1 MKLKKLEKIKIL
13 YKISYN
19 ICYNKNRN
27 SILWEGNKLK
37 KKLLSF
43 IFAFC
48 LIIPCLFLLSACGN
62 DKKLNYIQ
70 VSLADGE
77 YSTSIYETR
86 DFGNTTGLNNIKIK
100 AYYSDGSNENVELS
114 NVQITVSFTADGSE
128 ESRVTKTF
136 EEYTQMCENS
146 NLTAGSWKLTLKYKD
161 NSCEVYIGVSKVN
174 NTSNYTLNVASKVE
188 NIGEN
193 QIYYGTKFEGI
204 DYSVFNGDTQ
214 LDDSMIE
221 KICILNK
228 VDGSSSDISS
238 LTQEEIKALPKP
250 SEILNSENYI
260 AGELSYLL
268 EDINP
273 GKYLIFAEIKE
284 QGNYLKSYSDY
295 QTLVIK
301 KSQIVATAED
311 FTIDFTFKQD
321 FCKGVTLDE
330 MLHGIPNGN
339 GYLSFGN
346 SKINGKLSLLFN
358 SDLNDE
364 NNNLVNDNKLTR
376 ETLIWHNFE
385 NSDWDFSRTSE
396 IDDRI
401 AIYGTLAEVNPK
413 TYNFDS
419 TKGETNTITTKV
431 KFVPK
436 GDENWYE
443 KVYAES
449 EEFEITIILHRTAY
463 SAPTLN
469 VLNELTDFKYST
481 ENNGN
486 PEKMKFQLNVPNYEL
501 IPYDA
506 TQTEFAQYLKTAF
519 ETNKAY
525 CIYTNAK
532 FEKDGYENYVYSSA
546 VGSYFIRCYINPNL
560 YYKDKYL
567 TTSLHKNIAVTK
579 HDKTSENEGYIEYSW
594 TISKG
599 DIAEQSCYSANVG
612 EQIKFNTDNTVELKF
627 GEYDSY
633 KDVNFV
639 WEAMPVGTHKDKYN
653 NDLTSNIT
661 GHFEQIEGKD
671 SRYQKFV
678 LTPDSTVGSTDD
690 YYNLVIRI
698 YYSGDNNWDYF
709 EQYLLVQI
717 YKNN

>member
-1 MKLKKLEKIKIL
+1 M
-13 YKISYN
+13 
-19 ICYNKNRN
+19 
-27 SILWEGNKLK
+27 K

-100 AYYSDGSNENVELS
+100 AYYSDGSNENVELT
-114 NVQITVSFTADGSE
+114 NAQITVSFTADGLE

-136 EEYTQMCENS
+136 EEYTQMCEDS

-174 NTSNYTLNVASKVE
+174 NTSNYTLNVTSKVE

-193 QIYYGTKFEGI
+193 QIYYGTKLAGI
-204 DYSVFNGDTQ
+204 NYSVFNGNTQ
-214 LDDSMIE
+214 LDNSMIE

-250 SEILNSENYI
+250 SEILYSENYI

-284 QGNYLKSYSDY
+284 QENYLKSYSDY

-311 FTIDFTFKQD
+311 FKIDFTFNYD

-436 GDENWYE
+436 GDENWAE

-449 EEFEITIILHRTAY
+449 KEFEITIILHRTAY
-463 SAPTLN
+463 SAPTLD

-481 ENNGN
+481 DNNGN

-506 TQTEFAQYLKTAF
+506 TQTELAQHLKTAF
-519 ETNKAY
+519 EANKAY

-546 VGSYFIRCYINPNL
+546 VGSYFIKCYINPNL
-560 YYKDKYL
+560 YYNDEIPPYA
-567 TTSLHKNIAVTK
+567 HRNITITK

-599 DIAEQSCYSANVG
+599 NIAELSCYSANVG
-612 EQIKFNTDNTVELKF
+612 EQIKFNTDNAVELKF
-627 GEYDSY
+627 GEYDNY

-639 WEAMPVGTHKDKYN
+639 WEAMEVGTYKDKYN

-671 SRYQKFV
+671 SRYKKFV
-678 LTPDSTVGSTDD
+678 LETDLTTVGSTDT

-698 YYSGDNNWDYF
+698 SYSGDDNWDPF

>member
-1 MKLKKLEKIKIL
+1 M
-13 YKISYN
+13 
-19 ICYNKNRN
+19 
-27 SILWEGNKLK
+27 K

-77 YSTSIYETR
+77 YSTTIYETR
-86 DFGNTTGLNNIKIK
+86 DFGNTTGLNKIKIK
-100 AYYSDGSNENVELS
+100 AYYSDGSDENVELS
-114 NVQITVSFTADGSE
+114 NAQITVSFTADGLE
-128 ESRVTKTF
+128 QSRVAKTF

-146 NLTAGSWKLTLKYKD
+146 NLTAGSWKLTLNYKD
-161 NSCEVYIGVSKVN
+161 YSCEVNIDVSKAN
-174 NTSNYTLNVASKVE
+174 NTSNYTLNVTSKVE

-204 DYSVFNGDTQ
+204 DYSVFNGNTQ
-214 LDDSMIE
+214 LDDSIVE
-221 KICILNK
+221 KIYILNK
-228 VDGSSSDISS
+228 SDASTNYDNYDISS
-238 LTQEEIKALPKP
+238 LTQEEIDTLPKP
-250 SEILNSENYI
+250 NEIYNSENYR
-260 AGELSYLL
+260 AFELSYL
-268 EDINP
+268 EGVKP

-284 QGNYLKSYSDY
+284 QENYLESYSAY
-295 QTLVIK
+295 QTLVVK

-311 FTIDFTFKQD
+311 FKIDFTFKQD

-330 MLHGIPNGN
+330 MLHGISNGN
-339 GYLSFGN
+339 GYTSFGN

-358 SDLNDE
+358 SDLDDG
-364 NNNLVNDNKLTR
+364 NNNSANDNKLTM

-385 NSDWDFSRTSE
+385 NSDWDFSRTSDE

-436 GDENWYE
+436 GDENWAE

-449 EEFEITIILHRTAY
+449 KEFEITIILHRTAY
-463 SAPTLN
+463 SAPTLD

-481 ENNGN
+481 DISGN
-486 PEKMKFQLNVPNYEL
+486 PQEMKFELYVPHCAL

-532 FEKDGYENYVYSSA
+532 LEQDNIGDYYFYSSA

-599 DIAEQSCYSANVG
+599 DIADQSCCSANG
-612 EQIKFNTDNTVELKF
+612 GSIKFNTDNTVELKF
-627 GEYDSY
+627 GEYDDDRY
-633 KDVNFV
+633 KDVNFM